1 MMREDSGSDRTQ
13 RRYLLHEPVTDMRV
27 QFDHRELLRGEIG
40 RLEQDAF
47 ADPDL
52 ANVVQE

>member
-1 MMREDSGSDRTQ
+1 MREDSGSDRTQ